1 MGGLRRDFG
10 HTARAPAGLIIG
22 NVPAAM
28 DRLAETATRPG
39 LRPTVGLLLTGGGSR
54 SAYQV
59 GVLLALAELLPRSRN
74 PFQVIVGTSAGAV
87 AASVLAAEAHHWRR
101 AVAGLERVWANF
113 RSSQVFHVD
122 APHML
127 RAGAHWALSLISGG
141 MVLAPPKSLLDN
153 TPLREL
159 LAVHVD
165 CSGIRRSI
173 ARGHLHAFAL
183 CSTSYNSGQSVAFY
197 DGIDPIRDWSRVQRL
212 GCRTELSLD
221 HLMASVAIP
230 LLFPPIRLGD
240 DYYGDGAMRQIH
252 PLSPA
257 IHLGAD
263 RVLIIGVRARRAAGV
278 TVNRLTP
285 SMPSPGAIFGY
296 MLDTLFTDQIY
307 GDLEQLERINTLVQS
322 APQAARGERHIE
334 TLMLAPSVDPRELV
348 ARHAA
353 EMPAGLRA
361 LLRVIGGRDASGY
374 QLASYL
380 TFEAGYTRA
389 LIELGYR
396 DAMEARV
403 ALTAFMSGEK
413 LPLVMTAA
421 GVALAT

>member
-1 MGGLRRDFG
+1 
-10 HTARAPAGLIIG
+10 
-22 NVPAAM
+22 M
-28 DRLAETATRPG
+28 DELAETLTRPG
-39 LRPTVGLLLTGGGSR
+39 LRRPTIGLVLTGGGSR

-59 GVLLALAELLPRSRN
+59 GVLLALAELLPRARN

-113 RSSQVFHVD
+113 RSGQVFHVD

-127 RAGAHWALSLISGG
+127 RAGAHWVLSLMSGG
-141 MVLAPPKSLLDN
+141 MVLAPPKSMLDN

-159 LAVHVD
+159 LGVHVD
-165 CSGIRRSI
+165 CAGIRRSI
-173 ARGHLHAFAL
+173 ARGHLRAFAL
-183 CSTSYNSGQSVAFY
+183 CSTSYSNGRSVAFY
-197 DGIDPIRDWSRVQRL
+197 DGVDSIRDWSRVQRV
-212 GCRTELSLD
+212 GTRTLFTID
-221 HLMASVAIP
+221 HLMASAAIP
-230 LLFPPIRLGD
+230 LLFPPIKLGD
-240 DYYGDGAMRQIH
+240 DYFGDGAMRQLH

-263 RVLIIGVRARRAAGV
+263 RLLIVGVRARRAAGV
-278 TVNRLTP
+278 TVSRTQTIMPTP
-285 SMPSPGAIFGY
+285 GEIFGY

-307 GDLEQLERINTLVQS
+307 GDLEQLERINELVHS
-322 APQAARGERHIE
+322 APEAARGERSIE
-334 TLMLAPSVDPRELV
+334 TLMLAPSVDPREIA

-361 LLRVIGGRDASGY
+361 LLRVIGGRGASSS

-396 DAMEARV
+396 DAMDART
-403 ALTAFMSGEK
+403 ALLAFMSGEK
-413 LPLVMTAA
+413 LPQVMTAA
-421 GVALAT
+421 GVAQAT